1 MKKSELRFARRK
13 YRSASLRFR
22 TSSSRTLSDSHLT
35 ASRGDGSLGETSD
48 AFKIG
53 AH

>member
-1 MKKSELRFARRK
+1 MNKSELRFARRK
-13 YRSASLRFR
+13 YRSAALRFR
-22 TSSSRTLSDSHLT
+22 TSSSRTLSDSPLT
-35 ASRGDGSLGETSD
+35 ASRGNGSLGKHSD